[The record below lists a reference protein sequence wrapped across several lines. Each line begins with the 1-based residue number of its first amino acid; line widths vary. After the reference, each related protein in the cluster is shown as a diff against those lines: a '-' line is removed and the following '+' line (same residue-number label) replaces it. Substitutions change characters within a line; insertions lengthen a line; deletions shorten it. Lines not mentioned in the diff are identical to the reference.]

1 MYKIAVCD
9 DEAKIRKTL
18 VKMLENHPRA
28 EEFSVTVSE
37 CCDDLYDM
45 LVNGRSFDLIILD
58 IMSDGMNG
66 IEFGRRLRNEWKN
79 SLTQMIY
86 ISSEQGYAM
95 ELFEFRPLNFL
106 VKPIAQKKLLE
117 CVDQA
122 MELAAGMEGNLS
134 FSMNR
139 TEHMIPLRQIR
150 YIESNDKL
158 LIVHD
163 VQEENIFYGKLN
175 ALEVPADFVRIHKS
189 YLVNSNYVRQLRFD
203 SLMLDCGTELPISRA
218 YRKQVRD
225 CFAAMVMGR

>member
-9 DEAKIRKTL
+9 DEAKIRKSL
-18 VKMLENHPRA
+18 VKMLENHPQA
-28 EEFSVTVSE
+28 EEFSITVAE
-37 CCDDLYDM
+37 CCEDLYDM
-45 LVNGRSFDLIILD
+45 LLSGKSFDLVILD

-66 IEFGRRLRNEWKN
+66 IEFGRRLRTEWKN
-79 SLTQMIY
+79 SLTQIIY

-106 VKPIAQKKLLE
+106 LKPIEQKKLLE
-117 CVDQA
+117 CVNQA
-122 MELAAGMEGNLS
+122 MELMSGMEGNLS

-163 VQEENIFYGKLN
+163 LKEENIFYGKLN
-175 ALEVPADFVRIHKS
+175 ALTVPVDFVRIHKS
-189 YLVNSNYVRQLRFD
+189 YLVNSNYVRLLRFD